1 MNEISENVSYLGYV
15 VITQKRD
22 MTEEATL
29 VAAFANKDMAQSF
42 VETLSVISD
51 KYAVIIINRFRND

>member
-1 MNEISENVSYLGYV
+1 MDELIENVKNLGYLV
-15 VITQKRD
+15 MTQKRD

-42 VETLSVISD
+42 VETLSVISE
-51 KYAVIIINRFRND
+51 KYAVIIINRFRNN

>member
-1 MNEISENVSYLGYV
+1 MDEISENVSYLGYV

-22 MTEEATL
+22 RSEEATL

-42 VETLSVISD
+42 VETLSVISE
-51 KYAVIIINRFRND
+51 KYAVIIINRFRNN